1 MQEKV
6 SQLWTLIN
14 RSQVAKGQLAFLFI
28 ISLVEVAAGLAV
40 PLLTMKLINQISDA
54 GFTVMSLLPVIAIL
68 IVQALLSAIAF
79 YMMRRLGEKVVA
91 NLRTEVWEHMLHLRL
106 SYYDAHESGETMSRI
121 TQDTNVVKEFV
132 TEQLV
137 SFVSGLFAILGAVV
151 VLLWIDWKMTLLLLI
166 AVPLTIF
173 ITYPLGEKMYAISKA
188 NQDELA
194 GFGGRLGR
202 ILSNIRLVKVSQTE
216 QQELTGGKEQIQQLY
231 KYGLKEAKIVAILSP
246 LMTLLMMVVLIVIF
260 GYGGSQVATGAITS
274 GELVAIM
281 IYLVQIIMPFTQMA
295 TFFTDLQKTLGAT
308 ERIVEALDE
317 KREVQDGKTVPAS
330 PQPIHFEN
338 VSFKYNEKYVLNG
351 MKFTLAPNQT
361 TAFVSR
367 SGGGKTTM
375 FSLME
380 RFYDVT
386 SGQILYG
393 DDNIKAFDLKEWRG
407 LFGYV
412 TQNAP
417 LLNGTIR
424 DNVMYGTAGATEEEV
439 LAALKAAYAYEFV
452 MQLEKRL
459 DTEVGEGGI
468 KLSGGQKQRIAI
480 ARAILR
486 NPRILL
492 LDEAT
497 SNLDNESEREVQ
509 LALQAL
515 TKNRMTII
523 IAHRLSTITSAD
535 QILVFEDGRLSGQ
548 GTHEALQKTHPFY
561 QQLWRNGRLT
571 EDYKVKKRGFNSNSK
586 FN

>member
-1 MQEKV
+1 MQGKI
-6 SQLWTLIN
+6 SQLWILMK
-14 RSQVAKGQLAFLFI
+14 RSQMANSQLVLLFF
-28 ISLVEVAAGLAV
+28 ISIVEVAAGLAV
-40 PLLTMKLINQISDA
+40 PLLTMKLINQISDT
-54 GFTVMSLLPVIAIL
+54 GFALTSLLPVIGVL
-68 IVQALLSAIAF
+68 IVQAMLSAVTF
-79 YMMRRLGEKVVA
+79 YMMRRLGEGIVA
-91 NLRTEVWEHMLHLRL
+91 NLRTEVWAHMLHLRL
-106 SYYDAHESGETMSRI
+106 TYYDAHESGETMSRI

-132 TEQLV
+132 TEKLV
-137 SFVSGLFAILGAVV
+137 SFVSGLFAILGAIV

-173 ITYPLGEKMYAISKA
+173 VTYPLGEKMYAISKA

-202 ILSNIRLVKVSQTE
+202 ILTNIRLVKASQTE
-216 QQELTGGKEQIQQLY
+216 QQELAGGEKQIQQLY

-246 LMTLLMMVVLIVIF
+246 LMTLLMMVVIIAIF
-260 GYGGSQVATGAITS
+260 GYGGSQVASGAISS

-317 KREVQDGKTVPAS
+317 KREVQDGKPVIAAS
-330 PQPIHFEN
+330 QPIHFEN
-338 VSFKYNEKYVLNG
+338 VSFKYNEKYVLKG
-351 MKFTLAPNQT
+351 MTFTLKPNET

-375 FSLME
+375 FSLIE
-380 RFYDVT
+380 RFYDVS
-386 SGQILYG
+386 SGAILYG
-393 DDNIKAFDLKEWRG
+393 KENIEQFNLTEWRG

-412 TQNAP
+412 SQNAP

-424 DNVMYGTAGATEEEV
+424 DNVMYGTNGASEQEV
-439 LAALKAAYAYEFV
+439 LAALKAAYAYDFV
-452 MQLEKRL
+452 MQLDKRL

-548 GTHEALQKTHPFY
+548 GTHEELQKTHPYY
-561 QQLWRNGRLT
+561 QQLWQNGRLT
-571 EDYKVKKRGFNSNSK
+571 ED
-586 FN
+586 

>member
-1 MQEKV
+1 MQGKI
-6 SQLWTLIN
+6 SQLWILMK
-14 RSQVAKGQLAFLFI
+14 RSQMANSQLVLLFF
-28 ISLVEVAAGLAV
+28 ISIVEVAAGLAV
-40 PLLTMKLINQISDA
+40 PLLTMKLINQISDT
-54 GFTVMSLLPVIAIL
+54 GFTLTSLLPVIVVL
-68 IVQALLSAIAF
+68 IVQAMLSAVTF
-79 YMMRRLGEKVVA
+79 YMMRRLGEGVVA

-106 SYYDAHESGETMSRI
+106 TYYDAHESGETMSRI

-132 TEQLV
+132 TEKLV
-137 SFVSGLFAILGAVV
+137 SFVSGLFAILGAIV

-173 ITYPLGEKMYAISKA
+173 VTYPLGEKMYAISKA

-202 ILSNIRLVKVSQTE
+202 ILTNIRLVKASQTE
-216 QQELTGGKEQIQQLY
+216 QQELAGGEKQIQQLY

-246 LMTLLMMVVLIVIF
+246 LMTLLMMVVIIAIF
-260 GYGGSQVATGAITS
+260 GYGGSQVASGAISS

-308 ERIVEALDE
+308 ERIVEALGE
-317 KREVQDGKTVPAS
+317 KREVQDGKPVTAAS
-330 PQPIHFEN
+330 QPIHFEN
-338 VSFKYNEKYVLNG
+338 VSFKYNEKYVLKD
-351 MKFTLAPNQT
+351 MTFTLKPNET

-375 FSLME
+375 FSLIE
-380 RFYDVT
+380 RFYDVS
-386 SGQILYG
+386 SGAILYG
-393 DDNIKAFDLKEWRG
+393 KENIEQFNLTEWRG

-412 TQNAP
+412 SQNAP

-424 DNVMYGTAGATEEEV
+424 DNVMYGTNGASEQEV
-439 LAALKAAYAYEFV
+439 LAALKAAYAYDFV
-452 MQLEKRL
+452 MQLDKRL

-548 GTHEALQKTHPFY
+548 GTHEELQKTHPYY
-561 QQLWRNGRLT
+561 QQLWQNGRLT
-571 EDYKVKKRGFNSNSK
+571 ED
-586 FN
+586 

>member
-1 MQEKV
+1 MQGKI
-6 SQLWTLIN
+6 SQLWILMK
-14 RSQVAKGQLAFLFI
+14 RSQMANSQLVLLFF
-28 ISLVEVAAGLAV
+28 ISIVEVAAGLAV
-40 PLLTMKLINQISDA
+40 PLLTMKLINQISDT
-54 GFTVMSLLPVIAIL
+54 GFALTSLSPVIGIL
-68 IVQALLSAIAF
+68 IVQAMLSAVTF
-79 YMMRRLGEKVVA
+79 YMMRRLGEGVVA
-91 NLRTEVWEHMLHLRL
+91 NLRTEVWEHLLHLRL
-106 SYYDAHESGETMSRI
+106 TYYDAHESGETMSRI

-132 TEQLV
+132 TEKLV
-137 SFVSGLFAILGAVV
+137 SFVSGLFAILGAIV

-173 ITYPLGEKMYAISKA
+173 VTYPLGEKMYAISKA

-202 ILSNIRLVKVSQTE
+202 ILTNIRLVKASQTE
-216 QQELTGGKEQIQQLY
+216 QQELAGGEKQIQQLY

-246 LMTLLMMVVLIVIF
+246 LMTLLMMVVIIAIF
-260 GYGGSQVATGAITS
+260 GYGGSQVASGAISS

-317 KREVQDGKTVPAS
+317 KREVQDGKPVTVAS
-330 PQPIHFEN
+330 QPIHFEN
-338 VSFKYNEKYVLNG
+338 VSFKYNEKYVLKG
-351 MKFTLAPNQT
+351 MTFTLKPNET

-375 FSLME
+375 FSLIE
-380 RFYDVT
+380 RFYDVS
-386 SGQILYG
+386 SGAILYG
-393 DDNIKAFDLKEWRG
+393 KENIEQFNLTEWRG

-412 TQNAP
+412 SQNAP

-424 DNVMYGTAGATEEEV
+424 DNVMYGTNGASEQEV
-439 LAALKAAYAYEFV
+439 LGALKAAYAYDFV
-452 MQLEKRL
+452 MQLDKHL

-548 GTHEALQKTHPFY
+548 GTHEELQKTHPYY
-561 QQLWRNGRLT
+561 QQLWQNGRLT
-571 EDYKVKKRGFNSNSK
+571 ED
-586 FN
+586 

>member
-1 MQEKV
+1 MQGKI
-6 SQLWTLIN
+6 SQLWILMK
-14 RSQVAKGQLAFLFI
+14 RSQMANSQLVLLFF
-28 ISLVEVAAGLAV
+28 ISIVEVAAGLAV
-40 PLLTMKLINQISDA
+40 PLLTMKLINQISDT
-54 GFTVMSLLPVIAIL
+54 GFALTSLLPVIGVL
-68 IVQALLSAIAF
+68 IVQAMLSAVTF
-79 YMMRRLGEKVVA
+79 YMMRRLGEGVVA

-106 SYYDAHESGETMSRI
+106 TYYDAHESGETMSRI

-132 TEQLV
+132 TEKLV
-137 SFVSGLFAILGAVV
+137 SFVSGLFAILGAIV

-173 ITYPLGEKMYAISKA
+173 VTYPLGEKMYAISKA

-202 ILSNIRLVKVSQTE
+202 ILTNIRLVKASQTE
-216 QQELTGGKEQIQQLY
+216 QQELAGGEKQIQQLY

-246 LMTLLMMVVLIVIF
+246 LMTLLMMVVIIAIF
-260 GYGGSQVATGAITS
+260 GYGGSQVASGAISS

-317 KREVQDGKTVPAS
+317 KREVQDGKPVTAAS
-330 PQPIHFEN
+330 QPILFEN
-338 VSFKYNEKYVLNG
+338 VSFKYNEKYVLKG
-351 MKFTLAPNQT
+351 MTFTLKPNET

-375 FSLME
+375 FSLIE
-380 RFYDVT
+380 RFYDVS
-386 SGQILYG
+386 SGAILYG
-393 DDNIKAFDLKEWRG
+393 KENIEQFNLTEWRG

-412 TQNAP
+412 SQNAP

-424 DNVMYGTAGATEEEV
+424 DNVMYGTNGASEQEV
-439 LAALKAAYAYEFV
+439 LAALKAAYAYDFV
-452 MQLEKRL
+452 MQLDKRL

-548 GTHEALQKTHPFY
+548 GTHEELQKTHPYY
-561 QQLWRNGRLT
+561 QQLWQNGRLT
-571 EDYKVKKRGFNSNSK
+571 ED
-586 FN
+586 

>member
-1 MQEKV
+1 MQGKI
-6 SQLWTLIN
+6 SQLWILMK
-14 RSQVAKGQLAFLFI
+14 RSQMANSQLVLLFF
-28 ISLVEVAAGLAV
+28 ISIVEVAAGLAV
-40 PLLTMKLINQISDA
+40 PLLTMKLINQISDT
-54 GFTVMSLLPVIAIL
+54 GFALTSLSPVIGVL
-68 IVQALLSAIAF
+68 IVQAMLSAVTF
-79 YMMRRLGEKVVA
+79 YMMRRLGEGVVA

-106 SYYDAHESGETMSRI
+106 TYYDAHESGETMSRI

-132 TEQLV
+132 TEKLV
-137 SFVSGLFAILGAVV
+137 SFVSGLFVILGAIV

-173 ITYPLGEKMYAISKA
+173 VTYPLGEKMYAISKA

-202 ILSNIRLVKVSQTE
+202 ILTNIRLVKASQTE
-216 QQELTGGKEQIQQLY
+216 QQELAGGEKQIQQLY

-246 LMTLLMMVVLIVIF
+246 LMTLLMMVVIIAVF
-260 GYGGSQVATGAITS
+260 GYGGSQVASGAISS

-317 KREVQDGKTVPAS
+317 KREVQDGKPVTAAS
-330 PQPIHFEN
+330 QPIHFEN
-338 VSFKYNEKYVLNG
+338 VSFKYNEKYVLKG
-351 MKFTLAPNQT
+351 MTFTLKPNET

-375 FSLME
+375 FSLIE
-380 RFYDVT
+380 RFYDVS
-386 SGQILYG
+386 SGAILYG
-393 DDNIKAFDLKEWRG
+393 KENIEQFNLTEWRG

-412 TQNAP
+412 SQNAP

-424 DNVMYGTAGATEEEV
+424 DNVMYGTNGASEQEV
-439 LAALKAAYAYEFV
+439 LGALKAAYAYDFV
-452 MQLEKRL
+452 MQLDKHL

-548 GTHEALQKTHPFY
+548 GTHEELQKTHPYY
-561 QQLWRNGRLT
+561 QQLWQNGRLT
-571 EDYKVKKRGFNSNSK
+571 ED
-586 FN
+586 

>member
-1 MQEKV
+1 MKGKV
-6 SQLWTLIN
+6 SQLWTLMN
-14 RSQVAKGQLAFLFI
+14 RSQIAKGQLVFLFF
-28 ISLVEVAAGLAV
+28 ISLLEVAAGLVV
-40 PLLTMKLINQISDA
+40 PLMTMKLINQISDT
-54 GFTVMSLLPVIAIL
+54 GFAVTSLLPVIGIL
-68 IVQALLSAIAF
+68 IVQAILSAIAF

-132 TEQLV
+132 TEQFV

-173 ITYPLGEKMYAISKA
+173 VTYPLGEKMYAISKA

-202 ILSNIRLVKVSQTE
+202 ILSNIRLVRASQTE
-216 QQELTGGKEQIQQLY
+216 QQELAGGKEQIQQLY
-231 KYGLKEAKIVAILSP
+231 KFGLKEAKIVAILSP
-246 LMTLLMMVVLIVIF
+246 LMTLLMMVVLIAIF
-260 GYGGSQVATGAITS
+260 GYGGSQVASGAITS

-281 IYLVQIIMPFTQMA
+281 IYLVQIIVPFTQMA

-317 KREVQDGKTVPAS
+317 MREAQDGKPVPTT
-330 PQPIHFEN
+330 PKPIHFQN

-351 MKFTLAPNQT
+351 MTFTLKPNET

-375 FSLME
+375 FSLIE
-380 RFYDVT
+380 RFYDLT
-386 SGQILYG
+386 SGAILYG
-393 DDNIKAFDLKEWRG
+393 DDNIEQFNLTQWRG

-412 TQNAP
+412 SQNAP

-424 DNVMYGTAGATEEEV
+424 DNVMYGTNGASEQEV
-439 LAALKAAYAYEFV
+439 LAALKAAYAYDFV
-452 MQLEKRL
+452 IQLDKRL

-535 QILVFEDGRLSGQ
+535 QILVFEEGHLSGQ
-548 GTHEALQKTHPFY
+548 GTHEALQKTHPYY
-561 QQLWRNGRLT
+561 QQLWLNGRLT
-571 EDYKVKKRGFNSNSK
+571 EDYRKL
-586 FN
+586 

>member
-1 MQEKV
+1 MQRKV
-6 SQLWTLIN
+6 AQLWTLMN
-14 RSQVAKGQLAFLFI
+14 RSQMAKSQFVFLFFVSI
-28 ISLVEVAAGLAV
+28 VEVAAGLAV
-40 PLLTMKLINQISDA
+40 PLLTMKLINQISSS
-54 GFTVMSLLPVIAIL
+54 GFAFTSLLPVIGVLVVQAIL
-68 IVQALLSAIAF
+68 SAVTF
-79 YMMRRLGEKVVA
+79 YMMRRVGEGAVA
-91 NLRTEVWEHMLHLRL
+91 NLRTEVWDHMLHLRL
-106 SYYDAHESGETMSRI
+106 PYYDAHESGETMSRI

-132 TEQLV
+132 TEQFV

-173 ITYPLGEKMYAISKA
+173 VTYPLGEKMYAISMA

-202 ILSNIRLVKVSQTE
+202 ILSNIRLVKASQTE
-216 QQELTGGKEQIQQLY
+216 QQELDGGKAQIQQLY
-231 KYGLKEAKIVAILSP
+231 KFGMKEAKIVAVLTP
-246 LMTLLMMVVLIVIF
+246 LMTLLMMVVLIAIF
-260 GYGGSQVATGAITS
+260 GYGGSQVASGSISS

-308 ERIVEALDE
+308 ERIVEALNE
-317 KREVQDGKTVPAS
+317 KREVQDGKPVPAT
-330 PQPIHFEN
+330 PLPIHFQN
-338 VSFKYNEKYVLNG
+338 VSFKYNEKYVLND
-351 MKFTLAPNQT
+351 MSFTLEPNKT

-375 FSLME
+375 FSLIE

-386 SGQILYG
+386 SGAILYG
-393 DDNIKAFDLKEWRG
+393 NENIEQFNLTEWRG

-412 TQNAP
+412 SQNAP

-424 DNVMYGTAGATEEEV
+424 DNVMYGTNGASEQEV
-439 LAALKAAYAYEFV
+439 LAALKAAYAFDFV
-452 MQLEKRL
+452 MQLDKRL

-523 IAHRLSTITSAD
+523 IAHRLSTITNAD
-535 QILVFEDGRLSGQ
+535 QILVFEEGRLSGQ
-548 GTHEALQKTHPFY
+548 GTHEALLKTHPYY
-561 QQLWRNGRLT
+561 QKLWHNSSLT
-571 EDYKVKKRGFNSNSK
+571 ED
-586 FN
+586 

>member
-1 MQEKV
+1 MQGKI
-6 SQLWTLIN
+6 SQLWILMK
-14 RSQVAKGQLAFLFI
+14 RSQMANSQLVLLFF
-28 ISLVEVAAGLAV
+28 ISIVEVAAGLAV
-40 PLLTMKLINQISDA
+40 PLLTMKLINQISDT
-54 GFTVMSLLPVIAIL
+54 GFALTSLLPVIGVL
-68 IVQALLSAIAF
+68 IVQAMLSAVTF
-79 YMMRRLGEKVVA
+79 YMMRRLGEGVVA

-106 SYYDAHESGETMSRI
+106 TYYDAHESGETMSRI

-132 TEQLV
+132 TEKLV
-137 SFVSGLFAILGAVV
+137 SFVSGLFAILGAIV

-173 ITYPLGEKMYAISKA
+173 VTYPLGEKMYAISKA

-202 ILSNIRLVKVSQTE
+202 ILTNIRLVKASQTE
-216 QQELTGGKEQIQQLY
+216 QQELAGGEKQIQQLY

-246 LMTLLMMVVLIVIF
+246 LMTLLMMVVIIAIF
-260 GYGGSQVATGAITS
+260 GYGGSQVASGAISS

-308 ERIVEALDE
+308 ERIVEALGE
-317 KREVQDGKTVPAS
+317 KREVQDGKPVTAAS
-330 PQPIHFEN
+330 QPIHFEN
-338 VSFKYNEKYVLNG
+338 VSFKYNKKYVLKG
-351 MKFTLAPNQT
+351 MTFTLKPNKT

-375 FSLME
+375 FSLIE
-380 RFYDVT
+380 RFYDVS
-386 SGQILYG
+386 SGAILYG
-393 DDNIKAFDLKEWRG
+393 KENIKQFNLTEWRG

-412 TQNAP
+412 SQNAP

-424 DNVMYGTAGATEEEV
+424 DNVMYGTNGASEQEV
-439 LAALKAAYAYEFV
+439 LAALKAAYAYDFV
-452 MQLEKRL
+452 MQLDKRL
-459 DTEVGEGGI
+459 NTEVGEGGI

-548 GTHEALQKTHPFY
+548 GTHEELQKTHPYY
-561 QQLWRNGRLT
+561 QQLWQNGRLT
-571 EDYKVKKRGFNSNSK
+571 ED
-586 FN
+586 

>member
-1 MQEKV
+1 MQGKI
-6 SQLWTLIN
+6 SQLWILMK
-14 RSQVAKGQLAFLFI
+14 RSQMANSQLVLLFF
-28 ISLVEVAAGLAV
+28 ISIVEVAAGLAV
-40 PLLTMKLINQISDA
+40 PLLTMKLINQISDT
-54 GFTVMSLLPVIAIL
+54 GFALTSLLPVIGVL
-68 IVQALLSAIAF
+68 IVQAMLSAVTF
-79 YMMRRLGEKVVA
+79 YMMRRLGEGVVA

-106 SYYDAHESGETMSRI
+106 TYYDAHESGETMSRI

-132 TEQLV
+132 TEKLV
-137 SFVSGLFAILGAVV
+137 SFVSGLFAILGAIV

-173 ITYPLGEKMYAISKA
+173 VTYPLGEKMYAISKA

-202 ILSNIRLVKVSQTE
+202 ILTNIRLVKASQTE
-216 QQELTGGKEQIQQLY
+216 QQELAGGEKQIQQLY

-246 LMTLLMMVVLIVIF
+246 LMTLLMMVVIIAIF
-260 GYGGSQVATGAITS
+260 GYGGSQVASGAISS

-317 KREVQDGKTVPAS
+317 KREVQDGKPVTAAS
-330 PQPIHFEN
+330 QPIHFEN
-338 VSFKYNEKYVLNG
+338 VSFKYNEKYVLKD
-351 MKFTLAPNQT
+351 MTFTLKPNET

-375 FSLME
+375 FSLIE
-380 RFYDVT
+380 RFYDVS
-386 SGQILYG
+386 SGAILYG
-393 DDNIKAFDLKEWRG
+393 KENIEQFNLTEWRG

-412 TQNAP
+412 SQNAP

-424 DNVMYGTAGATEEEV
+424 DNVMYGTNGASEQEV
-439 LAALKAAYAYEFV
+439 LAALKAAYAYDFV
-452 MQLEKRL
+452 MQLDKRL

-548 GTHEALQKTHPFY
+548 GTHEELQKTHPYY
-561 QQLWRNGRLT
+561 QQLWQNGRLT
-571 EDYKVKKRGFNSNSK
+571 ED
-586 FN
+586 

>member
-1 MQEKV
+1 MQGKI
-6 SQLWTLIN
+6 SQLWILMK
-14 RSQVAKGQLAFLFI
+14 RSQMANSQLVLLFF
-28 ISLVEVAAGLAV
+28 ISIVEVAAGLAV
-40 PLLTMKLINQISDA
+40 PLLTMKLINQISDT
-54 GFTVMSLLPVIAIL
+54 GFALTSLSPVIGVL
-68 IVQALLSAIAF
+68 IVQAMLSAVTF
-79 YMMRRLGEKVVA
+79 YMMRRLGEGVVA

-106 SYYDAHESGETMSRI
+106 TYYDAHESGETMSRI

-132 TEQLV
+132 TEKLV
-137 SFVSGLFAILGAVV
+137 SFVSGLFAILGAIV

-173 ITYPLGEKMYAISKA
+173 VTYPLGEKMYAISKA

-202 ILSNIRLVKVSQTE
+202 ILTNIRLVKASQTE
-216 QQELTGGKEQIQQLY
+216 QQELAGGEKQIQQLY

-246 LMTLLMMVVLIVIF
+246 LMTLLMMVVIIAIF
-260 GYGGSQVATGAITS
+260 GYGGSQVASGAISS

-317 KREVQDGKTVPAS
+317 KREVQDGKPVTAAS
-330 PQPIHFEN
+330 QPIHFEN
-338 VSFKYNEKYVLNG
+338 VSFKYNEKYVLKG
-351 MKFTLAPNQT
+351 MTFTLKPNET

-375 FSLME
+375 FSLIE
-380 RFYDVT
+380 RFYDVS
-386 SGQILYG
+386 SGAILYG
-393 DDNIKAFDLKEWRG
+393 KENIEQFNLTEWRG

-412 TQNAP
+412 SQNAP
-417 LLNGTIR
+417 LLNGTIH
-424 DNVMYGTAGATEEEV
+424 DNVMYGTNGASEQEV
-439 LAALKAAYAYEFV
+439 LGALKAAYAYDFV
-452 MQLEKRL
+452 MQLDKRL

-548 GTHEALQKTHPFY
+548 GTHEELQKTHPYY
-561 QQLWRNGRLT
+561 QQLWQNGRLT
-571 EDYKVKKRGFNSNSK
+571 ED
-586 FN
+586 

>member
-1 MQEKV
+1 MQGKI
-6 SQLWTLIN
+6 SQLWILMK
-14 RSQVAKGQLAFLFI
+14 RSQMANSQLVLLFF
-28 ISLVEVAAGLAV
+28 ISIVEVAAGLAV
-40 PLLTMKLINQISDA
+40 PLLTMKLINQISDT
-54 GFTVMSLLPVIAIL
+54 GFALTSLLPVIGVL
-68 IVQALLSAIAF
+68 IVQAMLSAVTF
-79 YMMRRLGEKVVA
+79 YMMRRLGEGIVA
-91 NLRTEVWEHMLHLRL
+91 NLRTEVWAHMLHLRL
-106 SYYDAHESGETMSRI
+106 TYYDAHESGETMSRI

-132 TEQLV
+132 TEKLV
-137 SFVSGLFAILGAVV
+137 SFVSGLFAILGAIV

-173 ITYPLGEKMYAISKA
+173 VTYPLGEKMYAISKA

-202 ILSNIRLVKVSQTE
+202 ILTNIRLVKASQTE
-216 QQELTGGKEQIQQLY
+216 QQELAGGEKQIQQLY

-246 LMTLLMMVVLIVIF
+246 LMTLLMMVVIIAIF
-260 GYGGSQVATGAITS
+260 GYGGSQVASGAISS

-317 KREVQDGKTVPAS
+317 KREVQDGKPVTAAS
-330 PQPIHFEN
+330 QPILFEN
-338 VSFKYNEKYVLNG
+338 VSFKYNEKYVLKG
-351 MKFTLAPNQT
+351 MTFTLKPNET

-375 FSLME
+375 FSLIE
-380 RFYDVT
+380 RFYDVS
-386 SGQILYG
+386 SGAILYG
-393 DDNIKAFDLKEWRG
+393 KENIEQFNLTEWRG

-412 TQNAP
+412 SQNAP

-424 DNVMYGTAGATEEEV
+424 DNVMYGTNGASEQEV
-439 LAALKAAYAYEFV
+439 LAALKAAYAYDFV
-452 MQLEKRL
+452 MQLDKRL

-548 GTHEALQKTHPFY
+548 GTHEELQKTHPYY
-561 QQLWRNGRLT
+561 QQLWQNGRLT
-571 EDYKVKKRGFNSNSK
+571 ED
-586 FN
+586 

>member
-1 MQEKV
+1 MQGKISQIWILMKRSQMAN
-6 SQLWTLIN
+6 SQLVL
-14 RSQVAKGQLAFLFI
+14 LFF
-28 ISLVEVAAGLAV
+28 ISIVEVAAGLAV
-40 PLLTMKLINQISDA
+40 PLLTMKLINQISDT
-54 GFTVMSLLPVIAIL
+54 GFALTSLLPVIGVL
-68 IVQALLSAIAF
+68 IVQAMLSAVTF
-79 YMMRRLGEKVVA
+79 YMMRRLGEGIVA
-91 NLRTEVWEHMLHLRL
+91 NLRTEVWAHMLHLRL
-106 SYYDAHESGETMSRI
+106 TYYDAHESGETMSRI

-132 TEQLV
+132 TEKLV
-137 SFVSGLFAILGAVV
+137 SFVSGLFAILGAIV

-173 ITYPLGEKMYAISKA
+173 VTYPLGEKMYAISKA

-202 ILSNIRLVKVSQTE
+202 ILTNIRLVKASQTE
-216 QQELTGGKEQIQQLY
+216 QQELAGGEKQIKQLY

-246 LMTLLMMVVLIVIF
+246 LMTLLMMVVIIAIF
-260 GYGGSQVATGAITS
+260 GYGGSQVASGAISS

-317 KREVQDGKTVPAS
+317 KREVQDGKPVTAAS
-330 PQPIHFEN
+330 QPIQFEN
-338 VSFKYNEKYVLNG
+338 VSFKYNEKYVLKG
-351 MKFTLAPNQT
+351 MTFTLKPNET

-375 FSLME
+375 FSLIE
-380 RFYDVT
+380 RFYDVS
-386 SGQILYG
+386 SGAILYG
-393 DDNIKAFDLKEWRG
+393 KENIEQFNLTEWRG

-412 TQNAP
+412 SQNAP

-424 DNVMYGTAGATEEEV
+424 DNVMYGTNGASEQEV
-439 LAALKAAYAYEFV
+439 LAALKAAYAYDFV
-452 MQLEKRL
+452 MQLDKRL

-497 SNLDNESEREVQ
+497 SNLDNETEREVQ

-548 GTHEALQKTHPFY
+548 GTHEELQKTHPYY
-561 QQLWRNGRLT
+561 QQLWQNGRLT
-571 EDYKVKKRGFNSNSK
+571 ED
-586 FN
+586 

>member
-151 VLLWIDWKMTLLLLI
+151 VLMWIAWTMTLLLLI

-173 ITYPLGEKMYAISKA
+173 VTYPLGEKMYAISKA

-317 KREVQDGKTVPAS
+317 KREVQDGKTVPVS

-351 MKFTLAPNQT
+351 MTFTLAPNQT

-375 FSLME
+375 FSLIE

-439 LAALKAAYAYEFV
+439 LAALKSAYAYEFV

>member
-1 MQEKV
+1 MQGKV
-6 SQLWTLIN
+6 LQLWTLMN
-14 RSQVAKGQLAFLFI
+14 RSQMARGQLVLLFF
-28 ISLVEVAAGLAV
+28 ISIVEVAAGLAV
-40 PLLTMKLINQISDA
+40 PILTMKLINRISA
-54 GFTVMSLLPVIAIL
+54 SGFAFTSFLPVIGVL
-68 IVQALLSAIAF
+68 IVQAVLSAVAF
-79 YMMRRLGEKVVA
+79 YMMRRLGERVVA
-91 NLRTEVWEHMLHLRL
+91 KLRTEVWEHMLHLRL

-151 VLLWIDWKMTLLLLI
+151 VLLWIDWKMTLLLFI

-173 ITYPLGEKMYAISKA
+173 VTYPLGDKMYDISKA

-194 GFGGRLGR
+194 SFGGRLGR
-202 ILSNIRLVKVSQTE
+202 ILSNIRLVKASQTE
-216 QQELTGGKEQIQQLY
+216 QQELAGGKSQIQQLY
-231 KYGLKEAKIVAILSP
+231 QFGMREAKIVAILTP
-246 LMTLLMMVVLIVIF
+246 LMTLMMMVVLIAIF

-281 IYLVQIIMPFTQMA
+281 IYLMQIIMPFTQMA

-317 KREVQDGKTVPAS
+317 TREEQNGLPVPTSAR
-330 PQPIHFEN
+330 PIHFDN
-338 VSFKYNEKYVLNG
+338 VSLKYNEKYVLNN
-351 MKFTLAPNQT
+351 MTFTIEPNTT

-393 DDNIKAFDLKEWRG
+393 DDNIETFDLKEWRA

-412 TQNAP
+412 SQNAP

-424 DNVMYGTAGATEEEV
+424 DNVTYGTPNATEEEMLV
-439 LAALKAAYAYEFV
+439 ALKAAYAYDFV

-497 SNLDNESEREVQ
+497 SNLDNESERELQ

-515 TKNRMTII
+515 TEKRITII
-523 IAHRLSTITSAD
+523 IAHRLSTITNAD

-548 GTHEALQKTHPFY
+548 GAHETLQQTHPYY
-561 QQLWRNGRLT
+561 QQLWANGFLA
-571 EDYKVKKRGFNSNSK
+571 EK
-586 FN
+586 

>member
-1 MQEKV
+1 MQGKI
-6 SQLWTLIN
+6 SQLWILMK
-14 RSQVAKGQLAFLFI
+14 RSQMANSQLVLLFF
-28 ISLVEVAAGLAV
+28 ISIVEVAAGLAV
-40 PLLTMKLINQISDA
+40 PLLTMKLINKISDT
-54 GFTVMSLLPVIAIL
+54 GFALTSLLPVIGVL
-68 IVQALLSAIAF
+68 IVQAMLSAVTF
-79 YMMRRLGEKVVA
+79 YMMRRLGEGVVA

-106 SYYDAHESGETMSRI
+106 TYYDAHESGETMSRI

-132 TEQLV
+132 TEKLV
-137 SFVSGLFAILGAVV
+137 SFVSGLFAILGAIV

-173 ITYPLGEKMYAISKA
+173 VTYPLGEKMYAISKA

-202 ILSNIRLVKVSQTE
+202 ILTNIRLVKASQTE
-216 QQELTGGKEQIQQLY
+216 QQELAGGEKQIQQLY

-246 LMTLLMMVVLIVIF
+246 LMTLLMMVVIIAIF
-260 GYGGSQVATGAITS
+260 GYGGSQVASGAISS

-281 IYLVQIIMPFTQMA
+281 VYLVQIIMPFTQMA

-308 ERIVEALDE
+308 ERIVEALGE
-317 KREVQDGKTVPAS
+317 KREVQDGKPVTAAS
-330 PQPIHFEN
+330 QPIHFEN
-338 VSFKYNEKYVLNG
+338 VSFKYNKKYVLKG
-351 MKFTLAPNQT
+351 MTFTLKPNKT

-375 FSLME
+375 FSLIE
-380 RFYDVT
+380 RFYDVS
-386 SGQILYG
+386 SGAILYG
-393 DDNIKAFDLKEWRG
+393 KENIKQFNLTEWRG

-412 TQNAP
+412 SQNAP

-424 DNVMYGTAGATEEEV
+424 DNVMYGTNGASEQEV
-439 LAALKAAYAYEFV
+439 LAALKAAYAYDFV
-452 MQLEKRL
+452 MQLDKRL
-459 DTEVGEGGI
+459 NTEVGEGGI

-548 GTHEALQKTHPFY
+548 GTHEELQKTHPYY
-561 QQLWRNGRLT
+561 QQLWQNGRLT
-571 EDYKVKKRGFNSNSK
+571 ED
-586 FN
+586 

>member
-1 MQEKV
+1 MQGKIK
-6 SQLWTLIN
+6 QLWTLMN
-14 RSQVAKGQLAFLFI
+14 RSQIAKGQLVLLLFI
-28 ISLVEVAAGLAV
+28 SIVEVAAGLAV
-40 PLLTMKLINQISDA
+40 PILTMKLINQISDS
-54 GFTVMSLLPVIAIL
+54 GFAFTSLIPVIGVL
-68 IVQALLSAIAF
+68 VVQAVLSAIAF
-79 YMMRRLGEKVVA
+79 YMMRRVGERVVA

-173 ITYPLGEKMYAISKA
+173 VTYPLGDKMYDLSKA

-202 ILSNIRLVKVSQTE
+202 ILSNIRLVKASQTE
-216 QQELTGGKEQIQQLY
+216 QQELEGGKAQIQQLY
-231 KYGLKEAKIVAILSP
+231 KYGMKEAKIVAILTP
-246 LMTLLMMVVLIVIF
+246 LMTLMMMVVLIAIF

-317 KREVQDGKTVPAS
+317 TREVQNGKPVPTSAR
-330 PQPIHFEN
+330 PIHFDN
-338 VSFKYNEKYVLNG
+338 VSFTYNEKPILNG
-351 MKFTLAPNQT
+351 MAFTIEPNAT

-375 FSLME
+375 FSLIE
-380 RFYDVT
+380 RFYDAT

-393 DDNIKAFDLKEWRG
+393 DDNIETFDLNEWRA

-412 TQNAP
+412 SQNAP

-424 DNVMYGTAGATEEEV
+424 DNVMYGTPNATEEEV
-439 LAALKAAYAYEFV
+439 LAALKAAHAYDFV

-509 LALQAL
+509 LALNAL
-515 TKNRMTII
+515 TENRMTII
-523 IAHRLSTITSAD
+523 IAHRLSTITNAD
-535 QILVFEDGRLSGQ
+535 QIFVFEDGRLSGQ
-548 GTHEALQKTHPFY
+548 GTHEALQQTHPYY
-561 QQLWRNGRLT
+561 QQLWMSGRL
-571 EDYKVKKRGFNSNSK
+571 EE
-586 FN
+586 

>member
-1 MQEKV
+1 MQGKISQIWILMKRSQMAN
-6 SQLWTLIN
+6 SQLVL
-14 RSQVAKGQLAFLFI
+14 LFF
-28 ISLVEVAAGLAV
+28 ISIVEVAAGLAV
-40 PLLTMKLINQISDA
+40 PLLTMKLINQISDT
-54 GFTVMSLLPVIAIL
+54 GFALTSLLPVIGVL
-68 IVQALLSAIAF
+68 IVQAMLSAVTF
-79 YMMRRLGEKVVA
+79 YMMRRLGEGIVA
-91 NLRTEVWEHMLHLRL
+91 NLRTEVWAHMLHLRL
-106 SYYDAHESGETMSRI
+106 TYYDAHESGETMSRI

-132 TEQLV
+132 TEKLV
-137 SFVSGLFAILGAVV
+137 SFVSGLFAILGAIV

-173 ITYPLGEKMYAISKA
+173 VTYPLGEKMYAISKA

-202 ILSNIRLVKVSQTE
+202 ILTNIRLVKASQTE
-216 QQELTGGKEQIQQLY
+216 QQELAGGEKQIKQLY

-246 LMTLLMMVVLIVIF
+246 LMTLLMMVVIIAIF
-260 GYGGSQVATGAITS
+260 GYGGSQVASGAISS

-317 KREVQDGKTVPAS
+317 KREVQDGKPVTAAS
-330 PQPIHFEN
+330 QPIQFEN
-338 VSFKYNEKYVLNG
+338 VSFKYNEKYVLKG
-351 MKFTLAPNQT
+351 MTFTLKPNET

-375 FSLME
+375 FSLIE
-380 RFYDVT
+380 RFYDVS
-386 SGQILYG
+386 SGAILYG
-393 DDNIKAFDLKEWRG
+393 KENIEQFNLTEWRG

-412 TQNAP
+412 SQNAP

-424 DNVMYGTAGATEEEV
+424 DNVMYGTNGASEQEV
-439 LAALKAAYAYEFV
+439 LAALKAAYAYDFV
-452 MQLEKRL
+452 MQLDKRL

-548 GTHEALQKTHPFY
+548 GTHEELQKTHPYY
-561 QQLWRNGRLT
+561 QQLWQNGRLT
-571 EDYKVKKRGFNSNSK
+571 ED
-586 FN
+586 

>member
-1 MQEKV
+1 MKGKV
-6 SQLWTLIN
+6 SQLWTLMN
-14 RSQVAKGQLAFLFI
+14 RSQIAKGQLVFLFF
-28 ISLVEVAAGLAV
+28 ISLLEVAAGLGV
-40 PLLTMKLINQISDA
+40 PLMTMKLINQISDT
-54 GFTVMSLLPVIAIL
+54 GFAVTSLLPVIGIL
-68 IVQALLSAIAF
+68 IVQAILSAIAF

-132 TEQLV
+132 TEQFV

-151 VLLWIDWKMTLLLLI
+151 VLLWIDWKMTLFLLI

-173 ITYPLGEKMYAISKA
+173 VTYPLGEKMYAISKA

-202 ILSNIRLVKVSQTE
+202 ILSNIRLVKASQTE
-216 QQELTGGKEQIQQLY
+216 QQELAGGNEQIQQLY
-231 KYGLKEAKIVAILSP
+231 KFGLKEAKIVAILSP
-246 LMTLLMMVVLIVIF
+246 LMTLLMMVVLIAIF
-260 GYGGSQVATGAITS
+260 GYGGSQVASDAITS

-281 IYLVQIIMPFTQMA
+281 IYLVQIIVPFTQMA

-317 KREVQDGKTVPAS
+317 MREAQDGKPVPTT
-330 PQPIHFEN
+330 PKPIHFQN

-351 MKFTLAPNQT
+351 MTFTLKPNET

-375 FSLME
+375 FSLIE

-386 SGQILYG
+386 SGAILYG
-393 DDNIKAFDLKEWRG
+393 DDNIEQFNLTQWRG

-412 TQNAP
+412 SQNAP

-424 DNVMYGTAGATEEEV
+424 DNVMYGTNGASEQEV
-439 LAALKAAYAYEFV
+439 LAALKVAYAYDFV
-452 MQLEKRL
+452 IQLDKRL

-535 QILVFEDGRLSGQ
+535 QILVFEEGHLSGQ
-548 GTHEALQKTHPFY
+548 GTHEALQKTHPYY
-561 QQLWRNGRLT
+561 QQLWLNGRLT
-571 EDYKVKKRGFNSNSK
+571 EDYRKL
-586 FN
+586 

>member
-1 MQEKV
+1 MQGKI
-6 SQLWTLIN
+6 SQLWILMK
-14 RSQVAKGQLAFLFI
+14 RSQMANSQLVLLFF
-28 ISLVEVAAGLAV
+28 ISIVEVAAGLAV
-40 PLLTMKLINQISDA
+40 PLLTMKLINQISDT
-54 GFTVMSLLPVIAIL
+54 GFALTSLLPVIGVL
-68 IVQALLSAIAF
+68 IVQAMLSAVTF
-79 YMMRRLGEKVVA
+79 YMMRRLGEGVVA

-106 SYYDAHESGETMSRI
+106 TYYDANESGETMSRI

-132 TEQLV
+132 TEKLV
-137 SFVSGLFAILGAVV
+137 SFVSGLFAILGAIV

-173 ITYPLGEKMYAISKA
+173 VTYPLGEKMYAISKA

-202 ILSNIRLVKVSQTE
+202 ILTNIRLVKASQTE
-216 QQELTGGKEQIQQLY
+216 QQELAGGEKQIQQLY

-246 LMTLLMMVVLIVIF
+246 LMTLLMMVVIIAIF
-260 GYGGSQVATGAITS
+260 GYGGSQVASGAISS

-281 IYLVQIIMPFTQMA
+281 VYLVQIIMPFTQMA

-308 ERIVEALDE
+308 ERIVEALGE
-317 KREVQDGKTVPAS
+317 KREVQDGKPVTAAS
-330 PQPIHFEN
+330 QPIHFEN
-338 VSFKYNEKYVLNG
+338 VSFKYNKKYVLKG
-351 MKFTLAPNQT
+351 MTFTLKPNKT

-375 FSLME
+375 FSLIE
-380 RFYDVT
+380 RFYDVS
-386 SGQILYG
+386 SGAILYG
-393 DDNIKAFDLKEWRG
+393 KENIKQFNLTEWRG

-412 TQNAP
+412 SQNAP

-424 DNVMYGTAGATEEEV
+424 DNVMYGTNGASEQEV
-439 LAALKAAYAYEFV
+439 LAALKAAYAYDFV
-452 MQLEKRL
+452 MQLDKRL
-459 DTEVGEGGI
+459 NTEVGEGGI

-548 GTHEALQKTHPFY
+548 KGTHEELQKTHPYY
-561 QQLWRNGRLT
+561 QQLWQNGRLT
-571 EDYKVKKRGFNSNSK
+571 ED
-586 FN
+586 

>member
-1 MQEKV
+1 MQGKI
-6 SQLWTLIN
+6 SQLWILMK
-14 RSQVAKGQLAFLFI
+14 RSQMANSQLVLLFF
-28 ISLVEVAAGLAV
+28 ISIVEVAAGLAV
-40 PLLTMKLINQISDA
+40 PLLTMKLINQISDT
-54 GFTVMSLLPVIAIL
+54 GFALTSLLPVIGVL
-68 IVQALLSAIAF
+68 IVQAMLSAVTF
-79 YMMRRLGEKVVA
+79 YMMRRLGEGIVA
-91 NLRTEVWEHMLHLRL
+91 NLRTEVWAHMLHLRL
-106 SYYDAHESGETMSRI
+106 TYYDAHESGETMSRI

-132 TEQLV
+132 TEKLV
-137 SFVSGLFAILGAVV
+137 SFVSGLFAILGAIV

-173 ITYPLGEKMYAISKA
+173 VTYPLGEKMYAISKA

-202 ILSNIRLVKVSQTE
+202 ILTNIRLVKASQTE
-216 QQELTGGKEQIQQLY
+216 QQELAGGEKQIQQLY
-231 KYGLKEAKIVAILSP
+231 KYGLKKAKIVAILSP
-246 LMTLLMMVVLIVIF
+246 LMTLLMMVVIIAIF
-260 GYGGSQVATGAITS
+260 GYGGSQVASGAISS

-317 KREVQDGKTVPAS
+317 KREVQDGKPVTAAS
-330 PQPIHFEN
+330 QPIHFEN
-338 VSFKYNEKYVLNG
+338 VSFKYNEKYVLKG
-351 MKFTLAPNQT
+351 MTFTLKPNET

-375 FSLME
+375 FSLIE
-380 RFYDVT
+380 RFYDVS
-386 SGQILYG
+386 SGAILYG
-393 DDNIKAFDLKEWRG
+393 KENIEQFNLTEWRG

-412 TQNAP
+412 SQNAP

-424 DNVMYGTAGATEEEV
+424 DNVMYGTNGASEQEV
-439 LAALKAAYAYEFV
+439 LTALKAAYAYDFV
-452 MQLEKRL
+452 MQLDKRL

-497 SNLDNESEREVQ
+497 SNLDNETEREVQ

-548 GTHEALQKTHPFY
+548 GTHEELQKTHPYY
-561 QQLWRNGRLT
+561 QQLWQNGRLT
-571 EDYKVKKRGFNSNSK
+571 ED
-586 FN
+586 

>member
-1 MQEKV
+1 MQGKI
-6 SQLWTLIN
+6 SQLWILMK
-14 RSQVAKGQLAFLFI
+14 RSQMANSQLVLLFF
-28 ISLVEVAAGLAV
+28 ISIVEVAAGLAV
-40 PLLTMKLINQISDA
+40 PLLTMKLINQISDT
-54 GFTVMSLLPVIAIL
+54 GFALTSLSPVIGVL
-68 IVQALLSAIAF
+68 IVQAMLSAVTF
-79 YMMRRLGEKVVA
+79 YMMRRLGEGVVA

-106 SYYDAHESGETMSRI
+106 TYYDAHESGETMSRI

-132 TEQLV
+132 TEKLV
-137 SFVSGLFAILGAVV
+137 SFVSGLFVILGAIV

-173 ITYPLGEKMYAISKA
+173 VTYPLGEKMYAISKA

-202 ILSNIRLVKVSQTE
+202 ILTNIRLVKASQTE
-216 QQELTGGKEQIQQLY
+216 QQELAGGEKQIQQLY

-246 LMTLLMMVVLIVIF
+246 LMTLLMMVVIIAIF
-260 GYGGSQVATGAITS
+260 GYGGSQVASGAISS

-317 KREVQDGKTVPAS
+317 KREVQDGKPVTAAS
-330 PQPIHFEN
+330 QPIHFEN
-338 VSFKYNEKYVLNG
+338 VSFKYNEKYVLKG
-351 MKFTLAPNQT
+351 MTFTLKPNET

-375 FSLME
+375 FSLIE
-380 RFYDVT
+380 RFYDVS
-386 SGQILYG
+386 SGAILYG
-393 DDNIKAFDLKEWRG
+393 KENIEQFNLTEWRG

-412 TQNAP
+412 SQNAP

-424 DNVMYGTAGATEEEV
+424 DNVMYGTNGASEQEV
-439 LAALKAAYAYEFV
+439 LGALKAAYAYDFV
-452 MQLEKRL
+452 MQLDKHL

-548 GTHEALQKTHPFY
+548 GTHEELQKTHPYY
-561 QQLWRNGRLT
+561 QQLWQNGRLT
-571 EDYKVKKRGFNSNSK
+571 ED
-586 FN
+586 